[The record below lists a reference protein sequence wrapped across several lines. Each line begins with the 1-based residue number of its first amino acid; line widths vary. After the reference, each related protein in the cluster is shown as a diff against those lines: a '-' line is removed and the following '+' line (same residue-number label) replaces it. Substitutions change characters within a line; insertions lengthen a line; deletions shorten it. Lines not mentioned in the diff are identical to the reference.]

1 MSPCADI
8 LITNAL
14 VFSADLHRPCAEAVA
29 VKGNRIAFVGGAEAA
44 SAWRDPST
52 RVIDGGGCTL
62 MPGFIDSHFHLLSGS
77 LNLNDIHLESAT
89 SYEDFTAVVS
99 AYAGE
104 HPEKYW
110 LAGYG
115 LRYNLGPRRT
125 PMNRHHMDAVIN
137 DRPIVVYAYDYHTA
151 WANTLA
157 LQQAGIFHG
166 GECGLN
172 NQIVLD
178 EHGEATGELRES
190 ASDPIE
196 ALLPQPDLAQ
206 KRSLLQKGLRLASQF
221 GVTSVHEMEG
231 NDEQATLYAALE
243 QAGELVVRV
252 YASYSITPDS
262 PYEAIEKEA
271 AVLKKKYR
279 SNMVCGGSVKLFM
292 DGVIESYTGLLVDEY
307 ADSPGTHGGSN
318 YEVEHFNR
326 TVVEADRLGLQVCV
340 HSVGDL
346 GVRHVLDAYEEAC
359 QRNGKRDSRHRVEH
373 IEVVHPDDVHRF
385 GELGVIA
392 SMQPLHASLSMDSG
406 DVWLTRVGPQRWP
419 FSFAWAMLCESGA
432 VLAFGSD
439 WPVVSQNPMLGVSAT
454 LNRQPWQEGNP
465 CQCQNLTDALLS
477 YTRYAAFAEFQDQHK
492 GQLKPGFLVDIV
504 LLSGDIFH
512 TPAEDLAMI
521 HPLMTMVNG
530 RIVFED

>member
-1 MSPCADI
+1 MSPFADI
-8 LITNAL
+8 LITNAH
-14 VFSADLHRPCAEAVA
+14 VFCAHPEQPSAEAIA
-29 VKGNRIAFVGGAEAA
+29 VKGNRIVFVGLTREAA
-44 SAWRDPST
+44 GWRGPST
-52 RVIDGGGCTL
+52 REINGGGCTV
-62 MPGFIDSHFHLLSGS
+62 MPGFIDSHFHMLSGS
-77 LNLNDIHLESAT
+77 LNLNDIHLENVT
-89 SYEDFTAVVS
+89 SYEGFTATVKD
-99 AYAGE
+99 YAAQ
-104 HPEKYW
+104 HLEKYW

-115 LRYNLGPRRT
+115 LRYSLDPGT
-125 PMNRHHMDAVIN
+125 KPMDRHLIDNVVADRPVVIN
-137 DRPIVVYAYDYHTA
+137 AYDYHTA

-157 LQQAGIFHG
+157 LKEAGLFHG
-166 GECGLN
+166 GDCSLN
-172 NQIVLD
+172 GEIVLD

-231 NDEQATLYAALE
+231 NDEQAALYAALE
-243 QAGELVVRV
+243 QAGELTVRV

-262 PYEAIEKEA
+262 PFEAIEKEA
-271 AVLKKKYR
+271 AVLKKKYQ
-279 SNMVCGGSVKLFM
+279 SNMVRGGSVKLFM

-318 YEVEHFNR
+318 YEVEHFNH

-346 GVRHVLDAYEEAC
+346 GVRHVLNAYEAAC
-359 QRNGKRDSRHRVEH
+359 HTNGKRDSRHRVEH
-373 IEVVHPDDVHRF
+373 IEVVHPDDAHRF

-392 SMQPLHASLSMDSG
+392 SMQPLHAPLSMDSG
-406 DVWLTRVGPQRWP
+406 DVWLRRVGPQRWP
-419 FSFAWAMLCESGA
+419 FSFAWATLRESGA

-454 LNRQPWQEGNP
+454 QNRQPWQEGNP

-477 YTRYAAFAEFQDQHK
+477 YTRYAAFAEFQEQQK
-492 GQLKPGFLVDIV
+492 GQLKPGFLADIV

-521 HPLMTMVNG
+521 HPLMTMVDG

>member
-1 MSPCADI
+1 MSPFADI
-8 LITNAL
+8 LITNAH
-14 VFSADLHRPCAEAVA
+14 VFCADLEKPSAEAIA
-29 VKGNRIAFVGGAEAA
+29 VKGNRIVFVGLAREAA
-44 SAWRDPST
+44 GWRGPST
-52 RVIDGGGCTL
+52 REINGGGCTV
-62 MPGFIDSHFHLLSGS
+62 MPGFIDSHFHMLSGS
-77 LNLNDIHLESAT
+77 LNLDDIHLENVT
-89 SYEDFTAVVS
+89 SYEGFTTTVKD
-99 AYAGE
+99 YAAQ
-104 HPEKYW
+104 HLEKYW

-115 LRYNLGPRRT
+115 LRYSLDPGT
-125 PMNRHHMDAVIN
+125 KPMDRHLIDNVVADRPVVIN
-137 DRPIVVYAYDYHTA
+137 AYDYHTA

-157 LQQAGIFHG
+157 LKEAGLFHG
-166 GECGLN
+166 GDCSLN
-172 NQIVLD
+172 GEIVLD

-196 ALLPQPDLAQ
+196 ALLPQPDLTQ

-221 GVTSVHEMEG
+221 GVTSVQEMEG
-231 NDEQATLYAALE
+231 NDEQAALYAALE
-243 QAGELVVRV
+243 LPGELTVRV

-262 PYEAIEKEA
+262 SFEAIEKEA
-271 AVLKKKYR
+271 AVLKQKYR
-279 SNMVCGGSVKLFM
+279 SNMVRGGSVKLFM

-346 GVRHVLDAYEEAC
+346 GVRHVLDAYEAAC
-359 QRNGKRDSRHRVEH
+359 HTNGKRDSRHRVEH

-392 SMQPLHASLSMDSG
+392 SMQPLHAPLSMDSG
-406 DVWLTRVGPQRWP
+406 DVWLRRVGPQRWP
-419 FSFAWAMLCESGA
+419 FSFAWTTLRESGA

-454 LNRQPWQEGNP
+454 QNRQPWQEGIP
-465 CQCQNLTDALLS
+465 HHRQNLTDALLS
-477 YTRYAAFAEFQDQHK
+477 YTRYAAFAEFQEHQK
-492 GQLKPGFLVDIV
+492 GQLKPGFLADIV

-521 HPLMTMVNG
+521 HPLMTMVDG